1 MLHITCLLY
10 RIKRTKVLVNL
21 VNLIRLRM
29 FKLNVFDDLKCG
41 KYNCCDFE
49 STLNR
54 HAQGSEDG
62 LPLPGQDITVYSLNN
77 MKYKFKFVEQMSI
90 IF

>member
-29 FKLNVFDDLKCG
+29 FKLNVLDDLKYG
-41 KYNCCDFE
+41 KYDCYDFKP
-49 STLNR
+49 TLNR
-54 HAQGSEDG
+54 HAQTIYKRGGS
-62 LPLPGQDITVYSLNN
+62 DIIKDQRNG
-77 MKYKFKFVEQMSI
+77 
-90 IF
+90 